1 MRKRSA
7 LKRKKVSCAGLNMG
21 EKIKTIL
28 LVEDEP
34 ENRRSYEEIL
44 NDMGFKVIAKADGE
58 SALSAVREGDRMD
71 LVITDYRM
79 PGMNGLEFI
88 TMLRRVLPSVPVIM
102 ITAFGGIG
110 TYFQSLS
117 LGVFEYVNKPVTK
130 EEFERIVMAA
140 LAESLRGPAGSGG
153 TATVSML

>member
-1 MRKRSA
+1 M
-7 LKRKKVSCAGLNMG
+7 
-21 EKIKTIL
+21 KTIL

-44 NDMGFKVIAKADGE
+44 NDLGFKVIAKADGE
-58 SALSAVREGDRMD
+58 SALSAVREDARMD

-88 TMLRRVLPSVPVIM
+88 TMLRQVLPSVPVIM

-130 EEFERIVMAA
+130 EEFERVVMAA
-140 LAESLRGPAGSGG
+140 IANSRPGPAGSGG
-153 TATVSML
+153 SATVSSL

>member
-1 MRKRSA
+1 
-7 LKRKKVSCAGLNMG
+7 L
-21 EKIKTIL
+21 KTIL
-28 LVEDEP
+28 LVDDEP

-44 NDMGFKVIAKADGE
+44 NDLGYEVIAEADGE
-58 SALSAVREGDRMD
+58 SALSVVRAGARID

-79 PGMNGLEFI
+79 PGMSGLEFI
-88 TMLRRVLPSVPVIM
+88 TQLRRYLLSVPVIM

-140 LAESLRGPAGSGG
+140 IANSLPGPA
-153 TATVSML
+153 VSQA

>member
-1 MRKRSA
+1 MFFLREIHSDRQGYTAMRKRSA

-44 NDMGFKVIAKADGE
+44 N
-58 SALSAVREGDRMD
+58 
-71 LVITDYRM
+71 
-79 PGMNGLEFI
+79 
-88 TMLRRVLPSVPVIM
+88 
-102 ITAFGGIG
+102 TAFGGIG

-140 LAESLRGPAGSGG
+140 LDESLRGPTGSGG
-153 TATVSML
+153 TAKVSML